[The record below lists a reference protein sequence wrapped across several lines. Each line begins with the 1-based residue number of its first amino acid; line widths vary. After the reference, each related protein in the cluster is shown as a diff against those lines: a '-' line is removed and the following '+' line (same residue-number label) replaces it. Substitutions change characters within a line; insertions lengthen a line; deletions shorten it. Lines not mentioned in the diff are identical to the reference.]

1 MNKKLLAIAVAGIA
15 GAPILASAQSTS
27 VTLYGRL
34 YPEINFARMTG
45 ASPPGS
51 GVSTLSAPPAGESF
65 GTIVKEDASNSR
77 FGIRGSEYFG
87 NGWAAFFQIE
97 QRVFIDTG
105 NPGTTGIASRDTYA
119 GLTNPDWGL
128 VKLGNMDTVYKTL
141 GDSLSF
147 LGVSSGNFVS
157 NSNVLSKQ
165 GFGTNSAG
173 SFHLRRGNSV
183 WYETPTYRGFQALVQ
198 YSPDEAKTPT
208 RNAYLV
214 STGVKYESGPIYAA
228 LAYELHHDTF
238 GGSRNVPSALSNFS
252 DPNAR
257 SKDTGIRA
265 TGQYRFPLIGGEQTI
280 EVDVAEIEYKESG
293 GKDGRFE
300 KYRHTTYAVGLDSKW
315 NGPWRTAIAYT
326 AASAGSCSLFG
337 GVLPCS
343 TNGLDGKQLSVGA
356 SYSFSQRT
364 AVFALVA
371 KLWNGHS
378 AQYNNLDGSDASLG
392 SDIQQIALGIL
403 HSF

>member
-1 MNKKLLAIAVAGIA
+1 MKTKVLAIALAGIA
-15 GAPILASAQSTS
+15 GAPMLASAQSAS

-45 ASPPGS
+45 PTAPGS
-51 GVSTLSAPPAGESF
+51 GVSTLTGPPTGESF
-65 GTIVKEDASNSR
+65 GTITKLDASNSR
-77 FGIRGSEYFG
+77 FGLRGSEYFG
-87 NGWAAFFQIE
+87 NGWAAFFQVE
-97 QRVFIDTG
+97 QRVLIDTG
-105 NPGTTGIASRDTYA
+105 NPGNTGIASRDTYA
-119 GLTNPDWGL
+119 GLQSADWGL
-128 VKLGNMDTVYKTL
+128 VRLGNMDTVYKNL

-183 WYETPTYRGFQALVQ
+183 WYETPQYRGFQALVQ
-198 YSPDEAKTPT
+198 YSPDEAKTPS

-214 STGVKYESGPIYAA
+214 STGVKYDNGPIYAA
-228 LAYELHHDTF
+228 LAYELHNDTF
-238 GGSRNVPSALSNFS
+238 GGSRNVPSALSNVN
-252 DPNAR
+252 DLNAR
-257 SKDTGIRA
+257 SKDTGIRL
-265 TGQYRFPLIGGEQTI
+265 TGQYRFALFGGDQTV
-280 EVDVAEIEYKESG
+280 EGDVAEIEYKESG
-293 GKDGRFE
+293 GKNGRFQ
-300 KYRHTTYAVGLDSKW
+300 KYRHTTYAIGLDSKW

-337 GVLPCS
+337 GVLPCNTS
-343 TNGLDGKQLSVGA
+343 GLDGKQFAVGA
-356 SYSFSQRT
+356 SYSFSPRT

-378 AQYNNLDGSDASLG
+378 GQYNNLDGSDAAIG
-392 SDIQQIALGIL
+392 ADIQQIALGIL
-403 HSF
+403 HNF